1 MNNNNVSSFEIDI
14 KQIGKAIWR
23 KLWLVALGSIVC
35 AVLALV
41 YTIYMITPL
50 YKSSAMFYVNNG
62 KLSVGNVSVGLSSSD
77 IAASKSLVDTYIVIL
92 KSRACLADVMDYAE
106 LDYSYAQLK
115 GMISANAV
123 SSTEVFEVVVTNP
136 DAKEAE
142 KIANA
147 IAYILPKRISDI
159 VEGTTAKIVDY
170 AVVAASPSSPS
181 RSTNTMLGF
190 IVGFLLT
197 VAGVVL
203 REFFDTTI
211 RTEEDVT
218 QNCKYP
224 ILATVPEM
232 TASFKGGYYYYAHGD
247 KKEKHKRTYS
257 SNGAVE
263 ATPLFG
269 ADISF
274 AAAETFKLI
283 RTKLQFSFTD
293 GKKSHVIGIS
303 SAFAGE
309 GKSVTAINLAYAL
322 AQLEK
327 RVLLID
333 CDMRR
338 PSLAMKLNIRKNPG
352 LSNFLTGNAEMEDLI
367 QQSDKD
373 SKINPFNVITAGRV
387 PPNPIELLS
396 SAKMEEAI
404 ETLGEQYDY
413 IILDLPPVGE
423 VSDAMATVKFLD
435 GLLFVVCQNYCSRS
449 AFVSAIN
456 QFEFVGA
463 RILGVVLNR
472 VNDNSH
478 GYGLNY
484 YRKNRKRSYDYGYG
498 YGYGASHRHSKDD
511 ENKEK

>member
-1 MNNNNVSSFEIDI
+1 MNEKNVSSFEIDI

-23 KLWLVALGSIVC
+23 KLWLVVLGSVIC
-35 AVLALV
+35 AILSLA
-41 YTIYMITPL
+41 YTIYMVTPL

-62 KLSVGNVSVGLSSSD
+62 KISVSNISVGLSSSD

-92 KSRACLADVMDYAE
+92 KSRACLTDVIDYAD
-106 LDYSYAQLK
+106 LNYTYAQLN
-115 GMISANAV
+115 GMINAGAV
-123 SSTEVFEVVVTNP
+123 SSTEVFMVEVTSP
-136 DAKEAE
+136 DAEEAE

-159 VEGTTAKIVDY
+159 VEGTTAKIVDH
-170 AVVAASPSSPS
+170 AVVAAAPSSPN
-181 RSTNTMLGF
+181 RSTNAVLGF
-190 IVGFLLT
+190 MVGFLLT
-197 VAGVVL
+197 VVGIIL
-203 REFFDTTI
+203 CEFFDTTI
-211 RTEEDVT
+211 RSEEDIA

-232 TASFKGGYYYYAHGD
+232 TASFKGGYYYYAHNG
-247 KKEKHKRTYS
+247 KKGNKKRKNSGTS
-257 SNGAVE
+257 VSGQETA
-263 ATPLFG
+263 LFG

-293 GKKSHVIGIS
+293 NKTSRVIGIS

-309 GKSVTAINLAYAL
+309 GKSVSAINLAYSL

-338 PSLAMKLNIRKNPG
+338 PSIAMKLNIRKNPG
-352 LSNFLTGNAEMEDLI
+352 LSNFLTGNATMNELI
-367 QQSDKD
+367 QNSDED
-373 SKINPFNVITAGRV
+373 PKIKPFSIIAAGRT

-404 ETLGEQYDY
+404 EALRDQFDY

-423 VSDAMATVKFLD
+423 VSDAMATVKFVD
-435 GLLFVVCQNYCSRS
+435 GILFVVCQNYCSRS
-449 AFVSAIN
+449 AFVNAIN

-472 VNDNSH
+472 VNDGRH

-498 YGYGASHRHSKDD
+498 YGASARHFSMDDDGKD
-511 ENKEK
+511 N